1 VSDVPALVA
10 IESAPSAVHQFDQE
24 LVAAITKV
32 VEAGVPQAYVVA
44 LLHAHALQ
52 QTQRVID
59 EA

>member
-1 VSDVPALVA
+1 MSVPALTA
-10 IESAPSAVHQFDQE
+10 IENVPSAVHVFDTE
-24 LVAAITKV
+24 LVAAIEKV
-32 VEAGVPQAYVVA
+32 VAAGVPQAYVVA